1 MTLYGILDLSVW
13 QMVLAGLV
21 LTHIT
26 IVSVTVFLH
35 RAQAHR
41 ALDLHPAVSHFFRL
55 WLWLTTGMVTREWVA
70 VHRRHHAKCETAD
83 DPHSPKILGLRKV
96 VMEGAELYRDAT
108 VDPELVARYSHG
120 TPDDWIERQVY
131 GRFTWQGVGLM
142 LILDVLLFGVYGIT
156 LWAVQMLWIPVLAAG
171 VINGIGHFWGYRNFE
186 SPDAATNIVP
196 WGILIGGEELHN
208 NHHAFPS
215 SAKLS
220 STWWELDMGWFYIR
234 LLRVLGLAR
243 VKKVAPEPRVIK
255 GKGNVDMETLRAVI
269 TGRMHV
275 AARYAR
281 EVLAP
286 VTRAELCK
294 SERHCRRLYRRT
306 QRLLVLEGARL
317 DERAKQ
323 RLEQVLAQS
332 QTLETVYQF
341 REQLRDLW
349 ERTAPNQEALLKSLQ
364 DWCQQAEDTG
374 IQALE
379 TFARNLRGYSLTPVT
394 GPSAHGG

>member
-13 QMVLAGLV
+13 QVVLVGLI
-21 LTHIT
+21 LTHVT
-26 IVSVTVFLH
+26 IVTVTVFLH
-35 RAQAHR
+35 RSQAHR
-41 ALDLHPAVSHFFRL
+41 ALDLHPAINHFFRF

-70 VHRRHHAKCETAD
+70 VHRRHHAKCETPD

-96 VMEGAELYRDAT
+96 LTEGAELYRDAAA
-108 VDPELVARYSHG
+108 DPQLVARYSHG
-120 TPDDWIERQVY
+120 APDDWIERRLY
-131 GRFTWQGVGLM
+131 GRYTWQGVGLL
-142 LILDVLLFGVYGIT
+142 LILELLLFGVYGVT
-156 LWAVQMLWIPVLAAG
+156 LWALQMVWIPFFAAG
-171 VINGIGHFWGYRNFE
+171 VINGLGHYWGYRNFE
-186 SPDAATNIVP
+186 SPDCSTNIVP

-220 STWWELDMGWFYIR
+220 SKGWELDLGWFYIR
-234 LLRVLGLAR
+234 LLSALGLAR
-243 VKKVAPEPRVIK
+243 VKKVAPVPQVIE
-255 GKGNVDMETLRAVI
+255 GKGTVDMDTVRAVI

-286 VTRAELCK
+286 VSRAELCK
-294 SERHCRRLYRRT
+294 SRRHCRLMFRRT

-332 QTLETVYQF
+332 QTLETVYQY
-341 REQLRDLW
+341 RERLRDLW
-349 ERTAPNQEALLKSLQ
+349 ERTAPSQEALLKSLQ
-364 DWCQQAEDTG
+364 DWCQQAEATG
-374 IQALE
+374 ILALE
-379 TFARNLRGYSLTPVT
+379 TFARNLRGYSLTPA
-394 GPSAHGG
+394 GSAA

>member
-1 MTLYGILDLSVW
+1 MSWYGILDFSLW
-13 QMVLAGLV
+13 QVVLAGLL

-26 IVSVTVFLH
+26 IVTVTVFLH

-41 ALDLHPAVSHFFRL
+41 ALDLHPAVSHFFRF

-70 VHRRHHAKCETAD
+70 VHRRHHARCETPD
-83 DPHSPKILGLRKV
+83 DPHSPKILGLGKV
-96 VMEGAELYRDAT
+96 LAEGAELYAEAAG
-108 VDPELVARYSHG
+108 DPRILERYGHG
-120 TPDDWIERQVY
+120 TPDDWLERRLY
-131 GRFTWQGVGLM
+131 SRYSWQGAGLM
-142 LILDVLLFGVYGIT
+142 LILDLLLFGVYGIT
-156 LWAVQMLWIPVLAAG
+156 LWAMQMLWIPFFAAG
-171 VINGIGHFWGYRNFE
+171 VINGIGHYWGYRNFE
-186 SPDAATNIVP
+186 TPDAATNILP

-220 STWWELDMGWFYIR
+220 SKWWELDLGWFYVR
-234 LLRVLGLAR
+234 LLCLLGLAE
-243 VKKVAPEPRVIK
+243 VKKVASRPRVVA
-255 GKGNVDMETLRAVI
+255 GKGNIDMDTVRAVI

-286 VTRAELCK
+286 VTRAELCRRK
-294 SERHCRRLYRRT
+294 RHCRRSSRRT
-306 QRLLVLEGARL
+306 QRLLVMEGPRL
-317 DERAKQ
+317 DARAKQ

-341 REQLRDLW
+341 RERLRELW
-349 ERTAPNQEALLKSLQ
+349 ERAAPSQEALLDALQ
-364 DWCQQAEDTG
+364 DWCQQAEATG

-379 TFARNLRGYSLTPVT
+379 TFSRKLRSYTPA
-394 GPSAHGG
+394 PIS

>member
-13 QMVLAGLV
+13 QVVLVGLI

-26 IVSVTVFLH
+26 IVTVTVFLH

-41 ALDLHPAVSHFFRL
+41 ALDLHPAVSHFFRF

-70 VHRRHHAKCETAD
+70 VHRRHHAKCETPD
-83 DPHSPKILGLRKV
+83 DPHSPKVLGLRKV
-96 VMEGAELYRDAT
+96 LSEGAELYQEAADNPDI
-108 VDPELVARYSHG
+108 VSRYSHG
-120 TPDDWIERQVY
+120 TPDDWIERRVY
-131 GRFTWQGVGLM
+131 GRYTWQGVGLM

-171 VINGIGHFWGYRNFE
+171 VINGVGHYWGYRNFE
-186 SPDAATNIVP
+186 SPDSSTNIVP

-220 STWWELDMGWFYIR
+220 SKWWELDMGWFYIR
-234 LLRVLGLAR
+234 LLSMLGLAR
-243 VKKVAPEPRVIK
+243 VKKVAPEPRVIE
-255 GKGNVDMETLRAVI
+255 GKGNVDMDTLRAVI

-286 VTRAELCK
+286 VTRAELCR
-294 SERHCRRLYRRT
+294 SERHCRRLFRRT

-323 RLEQVLAQS
+323 RLEQVLAES

-341 REQLRDLW
+341 RERLRDLW
-349 ERTAPNQEALLKSLQ
+349 ERTAPNQEVLLKSLQ
-364 DWCQQAEDTG
+364 DWCQQAEATG

-379 TFARNLRGYSLTPVT
+379 NFARNLRGYSLTPAAPAAR
-394 GPSAHGG
+394 G